1 MTLPDVVSTVPSTP
15 AVKERPILFSAPMVR
30 ALLDGTKTQ
39 TRRVVKPE
47 GAHHLFQFRGT
58 TAAAGADEPT
68 GEWGWCGSSHVVNKH
83 IRCPYG
89 MPGDL
94 LWVRET
100 YFAFGRWETRYS
112 AKKGRDEWHFVDMT
126 LECGKSYLY
135 DADHPRPQPL
145 AGKRDGGVTPKWWK
159 RPAIFMPRAACRIE
173 LEETGVRVER
183 LQDISEADARAEGA
197 RECDPVSG
205 REVLLAGASQRG
217 SFVLHYRDIWEQ
229 INGPNSWAAN
239 PFVWVVEFRRIRP

>member
-1 MTLPDVVSTVPSTP
+1 MAPPEFVTTKACPPVP
-15 AVKERPILFSAPMVR
+15 ALRERPILFSAPMVR
-30 ALLDGTKTQ
+30 AVLDGSKTQ
-39 TRRVVKPE
+39 TRRVVKPSPCWNVE
-47 GAHHLFQFRGT
+47 SIYRPFASEPNNWQGFAGGGPGAIV
-58 TAAAGADEPT
+58 
-68 GEWGWCGSSHVVNKH
+68 WYGS
-83 IRCPYG
+83 CPYG
-89 MPGDL
+89 QTGDR

-217 SFVLHYRDIWEQ
+217 SFALHYRDIWEQ
-229 INGPNSWAAN
+229 INGAGSWNAN
-239 PFVWVVEFRRIRP
+239 PWVWVVEFRRLRS